1 MINPGTIIFAMQ
13 AGIKLAGK
21 ARDIF
26 IDHTHEHAAEL
37 PVGDLAGNELESAA
51 VDYFRDHPELRE
63 SGGPMAWVKTNA
75 DKVSAYRAL
84 RDIQAGKPQ
93 DVLSLIR
100 QLGGVEQANTGFG
113 ARPALQ
119 RVVGLVAEIGIDYF
133 ALHPD
138 KLGRNNGT
146 RQVLESFIRNLDTVN
161 FSESTP
167 KILLSHVMHASL
179 RTLQDNVTLL
189 DDDRRL
195 QTLVGGVTQSLL
207 EDYEALGSAAERTRR
222 GDLIQRIASSIVRGG
237 AAAFT
242 GNIDLFMPADATA
255 KTLVKNTLSGVI
267 AGIDGKEDLFTNE
280 SLELIYKSALTAV
293 AENSTVFTDQKLLTS
308 LIRGTVTALS
318 TPQASKVFG
327 KETVSAIVQSAL
339 AAVTENVETLIH
351 ADKPEQQILAD
362 TVTAIAIAIAIANG
376 LGKRLAGGAT
386 ARDLLSK
393 RQLVELTQFAFAE
406 VAKHPEQLLHRVD
419 DDDVKTVLAQIIGST
434 AKALGENPK
443 QLVTGEGFLT
453 LVKSAV
459 QTGVLNADKLLELDT
474 TSVRDNLLFQ
484 ITQQAVEAVTA
495 HPDPRRLVS
504 RDVFVAI
511 VTGILPVVSANLE
524 NLLDDSLKKPVKATI
539 SAALELASGKLQN
552 HVNGANLPVLIEKLL
567 LQVLQDEL
575 TLTETATV
583 ISTAK
588 LILKHA

>member
-1 MINPGTIIFAMQ
+1 MINPGTIIFAIQ

-21 ARDIF
+21 VRDIF

-75 DKVSAYRAL
+75 DKVSAYRAIM
-84 RDIQAGKPQ
+84 DIQAGKPQ

-179 RTLQDNVTLL
+179 RTLHDNVTLL

-195 QTLVGGVTQSLL
+195 QILVGGVTQSLL

-255 KTLVKNTLSGVI
+255 KTLVKTTLSGVI

-293 AENSTVFTDQKLLTS
+293 AENSTIFTDQKLLAS

-339 AAVTENVETLIH
+339 LAVTENVETLIH

-362 TVTAIAIAIAIANG
+362 TVTAIAIG

-443 QLVTGEGFLT
+443 QLVTGESFLT

-459 QTGVLNADKLLELDT
+459 QTGVLNADKLLDLDT

-484 ITQQAVEAVTA
+484 ITQQAVEAVTT

-552 HVNGANLPVLIEKLL
+552 HVNGANLPVLIECLL
-567 LQVLQDEL
+567 RQVLQDEL

>member
-1 MINPGTIIFAMQ
+1 MINPGTIIFAIQ

-26 IDHTHEHAAEL
+26 IDRTHEHAVEL
-37 PVGDLAGNELESAA
+37 PVGDIAGNELESAA
-51 VDYFRDHPELRE
+51 VDYFRDHPELRAP
-63 SGGPMAWVKTNA
+63 GAPMAWVKTNA

-84 RDIQAGKPQ
+84 RDIQADKPQ
-93 DVLSLIR
+93 DALTLIQ
-100 QLGGVEQANTGFG
+100 QLGGVEQANAGFG

-133 ALHPD
+133 ALNPD

-146 RQVLESFIRNLDTVN
+146 RQVLESFIRNLDAVN

-179 RTLQDNVTLL
+179 RTLHDNVTLL

-237 AAAFT
+237 ATAFT

-255 KTLVKNTLSGVI
+255 KTLVKHTLSGVI

-339 AAVTENVETLIH
+339 AAVTENVEILIH

-362 TVTAIAIAIAIANG
+362 TVTAIANG

-386 ARDLLSK
+386 AHDLLSK
-393 RQLVELTQFAFAE
+393 RQLVELTQFAFTE
-406 VAKHPEQLLHRVD
+406 VSKHPEQLLHRVD

-459 QTGVLNADKLLELDT
+459 QTGVLNADKLLDLDT
-474 TSVRDNLLFQ
+474 TNVRDNLLFQ

-524 NLLDDSLKKPVKATI
+524 DLLDDSLKKPVKATI

-552 HVNGANLPVLIEKLL
+552 RVNGANLPVLIEGLL

-575 TLTETATV
+575 TLTETAAV

>member
-1 MINPGTIIFAMQ
+1 MINPGTIIFAIQ

-26 IDHTHEHAAEL
+26 IDHTHEHAVVL
-37 PVGDLAGNELESAA
+37 PVGDIAGNELESMA
-51 VDYFRDHPELRE
+51 VDYFRDHPELRAP
-63 SGGPMAWVKTNA
+63 GAPMAWVKTNA
-75 DKVSAYRAL
+75 DKVSAYRAIM
-84 RDIQAGKPQ
+84 DIQAGKPQ
-93 DVLSLIR
+93 DALSLIQR
-100 QLGGVEQANTGFG
+100 LGGVEQTNAGFG

-133 ALHPD
+133 ALNPD

-146 RQVLESFIRNLDTVN
+146 RQVLESFIRNLEEVN

-179 RTLQDNVTLL
+179 RTLHDNVTLL

-222 GDLIQRIASSIVRGG
+222 GDLIQRIASSVVRGG

-255 KTLVKNTLSGVI
+255 KTLVKTTLSGVI

-280 SLELIYKSALTAV
+280 SLELIYRSALTAV
-293 AENSTVFTDQKLLTS
+293 AENSTIFTDQKLLTS
-308 LIRGTVTALS
+308 LIKGTVTALS

-327 KETVSAIVQSAL
+327 AETVSAIVQSAL
-339 AAVTENVETLIH
+339 LAVTENIETLI
-351 ADKPEQQILAD
+351 DTGKPEQQILAD
-362 TVTAIAIAIAIANG
+362 TVTAITHG

-406 VAKHPEQLLHRVD
+406 VARHPEQLLHRVD

-443 QLVTGEGFLT
+443 LLVTGEGFLT
-453 LVKSAV
+453 IVKSAV
-459 QTGVLNADKLLELDT
+459 RTGVLNADKLLDLDT
-474 TSVRDNLLFQ
+474 TSVRDNLLFK
-484 ITQQAVEAVTA
+484 ITQQAIEAVTA

-524 NLLDDSLKKPVKATI
+524 DLLGNSLKKPVKATI
-539 SAALELASGKLQN
+539 SVALELASGTLQN
-552 HVNGANLPVLIEKLL
+552 RVNGANLPVLIEELL
-567 LQVLQDEL
+567 IQVLQDEL
-575 TLTETATV
+575 TLTETAAV
-583 ISTAK
+583 IHAAK
-588 LILKHA
+588 LILKQS